1 MIPYEDLCAALATW
15 RAGRGLANGPS
26 ATPPPPLATT
36 PMPPAD
42 KTVVAPAPPTFVAGT
57 IKTAPADDGPT
68 ALHVVPTERSGEL
81 EVESMDVI
89 DEDVL

>member
-26 ATPPPPLATT
+26 ATPPPPLAT

-42 KTVVAPAPPTFVAGT
+42 KTVVAPAPAAFAAGT
-57 IKTAPADDGPT
+57 IETAPADDGPT

-81 EVESMDVI
+81 VVDSMDVI
-89 DEDVL
+89 DEDLL